1 MSGFY
6 FCCMDITVSKNKVYN
21 EVAKTTSYTG
31 AKKMA
36 GDESAYERIFTTD
49 EDQLMLERFWMECCN
64 EATNEFRP
72 FIVSVTE
79 QNDSE
84 TISLENNYT
93 ATLSM
98 PSAFDENLVTSMQ
111 NSLFSFFVNSISGKW
126 YKMTNK
132 EEYDSYLK
140 DAHTNLMDVRSKL
153 YYRKKPTRKK
163 IV

>member
-1 MSGFY
+1 MISGIY
-6 FCCMDITVSKNKVYN
+6 FCCMEITVNKKKVYD
-21 EVAKTTSYTG
+21 EVAKSTSYTG
-31 AKKMA
+31 AKMA
-36 GDESAYERIFTTD
+36 GDELAYERIFTTD

-64 EATNEFRP
+64 DATNEFRP
-72 FIVSVTE
+72 FITSVTE
-79 QNDSE
+79 QGDSGV
-84 TISLENNYT
+84 ISLGNNYT
-93 ATLSM
+93 ATLAL
-98 PSAFDENLVTSMQ
+98 PSSFDENLIPSMQ
-111 NSLFSFFVNSISGKW
+111 NSLFSYFVNSISGKW